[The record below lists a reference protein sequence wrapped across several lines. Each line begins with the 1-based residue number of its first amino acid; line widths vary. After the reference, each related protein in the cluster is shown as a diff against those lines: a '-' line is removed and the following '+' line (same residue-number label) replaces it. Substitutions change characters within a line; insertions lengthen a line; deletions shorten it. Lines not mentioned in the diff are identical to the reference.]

1 MPSSTDSTETAGVFE
16 DMNSQRVVVVLITRA
31 DVPRNEEGRLL
42 QGAFYNTIWHAC
54 VISKGSRCVVLPDM
68 LMPR

>member
-31 DVPRNEEGRLL
+31 DVPRNEEGCLF
-42 QGAFYNTIWHAC
+42 QGAFYNTI
-54 VISKGSRCVVLPDM
+54 
-68 LMPR
+68 